1 MTDLANATTF
11 LFVPGVRPDRFAK
24 AVASGADLV
33 ILDLEDAVAPENK
46 GDALHAVIDA
56 LDAAPTG
63 VETQIRAIV
72 RINTH
77 ALYMGLDL
85 AALGRL
91 VGQPDHGLLGIML
104 PKTETA
110 DEVEAV
116 SRLLGVPVIPLL
128 ETAAGVANAN
138 EIAHAEGVSR
148 LAFGAVDFARD
159 IDATESAVFDFAR
172 AQIVIASRA
181 AGLDAPIDSPCVS
194 IDDADV
200 IGAES
205 RRASGFGFTAKMCIH
220 PAQLP
225 AVLAGFTP
233 TDEQVAWATQ
243 VVALEGS
250 ATALDGEMIDKP
262 VVDRAR
268 IILRRAGHA

>member
-11 LFVPGVRPDRFAK
+11 LFVPGDRPDRFAK

-46 GDALHAVIDA
+46 GDALRAVIDA
-56 LDAAPTG
+56 LGVAPAG
-63 VETQIRAIV
+63 VESQIRAIV

-77 ALYMGLDL
+77 ALYMGLEL
-85 AALGRL
+85 AALSRL
-91 VGQPDHGLLGIML
+91 VAQPDHGLLGIML

-110 DEVEAV
+110 DEVVAV
-116 SRLLGVPVIPLL
+116 HRLLGVPVIALL

-138 EIAHAEGVSR
+138 DIARAEGVSR

-159 IDATESAVFDFAR
+159 LDATEPAVFDFAR

-194 IDDADV
+194 IDDASV
-200 IGAES
+200 ISAES
-205 RRASGFGFTAKMCIH
+205 HRAAGFGFTGKMCIH
-220 PAQLP
+220 PKQIAH
-225 AVLAGFTP
+225 VVAGFAP
-233 TDEQVAWATQ
+233 TEQQMAWAQ
-243 VVALEGS
+243 RVVALDGG
-250 ATALDGEMIDKP
+250 AAQLDGAMIDKP
-262 VVDRAR
+262 VVDRAKR
-268 IILRRAGHA
+268 ILERGGK

>member
-1 MTDLANATTF
+1 MTDLASATTF
-11 LFVPGVRPDRFAK
+11 PFVPGDRPDRFAK
-24 AVASGADLV
+24 AVESGADLV

-56 LDAAPTG
+56 LGAAPAG
-63 VETQIRAIV
+63 VQAQIRAIV
-72 RINTH
+72 RINSH
-77 ALYMGLDL
+77 ALYMGLEV

-128 ETAAGVANAN
+128 ETAAGVVNAN
-138 EIAHAEGVSR
+138 EIARAEGVSR

-159 IDATESAVFDFAR
+159 LDATEPAVFDFAR
-172 AQIVIASRA
+172 AQIVMASRA

-194 IDDADV
+194 IDDASV
-200 IGAES
+200 ISAES
-205 RRASGFGFTAKMCIH
+205 HRAAGFGFTGKMCIH
-220 PAQLP
+220 PKQIAHV
-225 AVLAGFTP
+225 AAGFAP
-233 TDEQVAWATQ
+233 TEQQIAWAQ
-243 VVALEGS
+243 RVVALDGG
-250 ATALDGEMIDKP
+250 AAQLDGEMIDKP
-262 VVDRAR
+262 VVDRAKR
-268 IILRRAGHA
+268 ILERGGK